1 MRRLE
6 ALKKLE
12 RYVNLAFPR
21 TFSCQRRPEY
31 GETLPPVREL
41 RAERTMIAWLLEA
54 EGVATEKAYVLAI
67 DEMGERRCIDAAF
80 LLEYLS
86 PGGQSVKD
94 R

>member
-1 MRRLE
+1 MDG
-6 ALKKLE
+6 KKLE

-31 GETLPPVREL
+31 GDALPPVREL

-54 EGVATEKAYVLAI
+54 EGVVPEEAYVLAI

-80 LLEYLS
+80 LGEYLD
-86 PGGQSVKD
+86 PGGKSIED